1 MTIPKKSI
9 IKINLTEDQKF
20 RLKIAG
26 LFVLTTAIEL
36 SYIQTAYTKGFYHG
50 YAKAMNDTMR
60 LAYKATCN
68 K

>member
-1 MTIPKKSI
+1 MNTTKKPT

-20 RLKIAG
+20 GLKIAG

-36 SYIQTAYTKGFYHG
+36 GCIQMAYTKGFYHG

-60 LAYKATCN
+60 LAYKAACN